1 MRTKLVPIGNSKGLR
16 LPKSVIEQCGLDAEV
31 ELEVKKDH
39 LIVRAAPAPRAGW
52 DAAFA
57 RMARRG
63 DDALLDADSVARPSE
78 WDEKEWT
85 W

>member
-16 LPKSVIEQCGLDAEV
+16 LPKSLIEQCGLGDEIEMEAKADCLV
-31 ELEVKKDH
+31 LRP
-39 LIVRAAPAPRAGW
+39 VRAARAGW

-57 RMARRG
+57 RMRARG
-63 DDALLDADSVARPSE
+63 DDDALLLDAETRSDF
-78 WDEKEWT
+78 DEKEWT